1 MGKPVVVS
9 GQPVASPYEHDNTFE
24 NEVYGGQ
31 QQQQTAHHTGGGGGE
46 KQVINVIFYRFVIM

>member
-31 QQQQTAHHTGGGGGE
+31 QQTAHHTSSSGGGGE
-46 KQVINVIFYRFVIM
+46 KQVINVFYRFVMM

>member
-31 QQQQTAHHTGGGGGE
+31 QQQTAHHTGGGGGE